1 MEQMSREILLQLVGQ
16 QKEMIALLEEQI
28 RLLKESMAR
37 ADDQANAMR
46 QEIDFLRKQ
55 VEEKQAIIDSLTH
68 KKNSSNSSTPPVTI
82 FLPHFCGSQP
92 QARAFHCPSCTI

>member
-82 FLPHFCGSQP
+82 FLPHVRGSQP